1 MAKKRGKSFADKL
14 ARQLKQS
21 MGAWWSDEGIQAINQ
36 IALQGEAPALDGT
49 EFSGLVLRPCLTFQ
63 HEMAVRDF
71 DEQGKDFDDLS
82 PFVYPEL
89 MRAWERY
96 SVSVE
101 FSEAAASVAFDSEP
115 GYIQSVPLAGLQE
128 LFPGCLALDVRKLGV
143 TLYNIAVDVVFVYPS
158 YNALARHVALMFVGV
173 NQSLGFTF
181 AYEARLVLKGA
192 TFGDAARETNRV
204 LDEERSLCLGGL
216 SVEPSDEFFSALDSE
231 PELFA
236 VTWRLLAVLCSDRVE
251 LVHQSWGRGETL
263 KVRPAK
269 LESQQVVEGVRVEG
283 EPGADGGRAGVGA
296 LTGEADGGRAGDE
309 RAGVGARAGGGRA
322 SAGEPAGAGARAGDG
337 ARAGAGGGRAG
348 DERAGRASAGE
359 PAGAG
364 ARAGEADGERAGA
377 DRRAAGQEGA
387 GAAGVGMPAQAGRQ
401 CLPATS
407 AMPRCE
413 GRQEERPGYAVAAL
427 DGEAFGSGCPSG
439 VAAPTGIGESAG
451 LGICSGEPA
460 YGVGAS
466 FATPVSTAGTAPGEP
481 DFAGMPVSCAVE
493 SSDSSETALELELLH
508 EEVDRLR
515 AELDSQK
522 ASAAYREGQLAQQA
536 SDLREQVAALRVRS
550 TLMETMN
557 LPETPLEALQLAER
571 AFADR
576 IIVLPRARKSAEE
589 FVKGDPGEVWAVLR
603 SVAVTLHS
611 LLFCERERGL
621 ANAFRNRTGYELA
634 LRDAKGANRN
644 AAQKAE
650 RMVMYEGTQRDATM
664 HIKGRGTRKGESL
677 RAHFFVDYDK
687 KKIVIVH
694 CGEHLTTDRTSSM

>member
-269 LESQQVVEGVRVEG
+269 PESQQVVEGVRVEG
-283 EPGADGGRAGVGA
+283 EPGEHVDDGARAG
-296 LTGEADGGRAGDE
+296 GGRAGDE

-322 SAGEPAGAGARAGDG
+322 SAGE
-337 ARAGAGGGRAG
+337 
-348 DERAGRASAGE
+348 
-359 PAGAG
+359 
-364 ARAGEADGERAGA
+364 ADGERAGA
-377 DRRAAGQEGA
+377 DRRAAGLEGA
-387 GAAGVGMPAQAGRQ
+387 GTAGVGMPAQAGRQ

-413 GRQEERPGYAVAAL
+413 GRQEERPGYAAAAL

-439 VAAPTGIGESAG
+439 AAAPIGIGESAG

-493 SSDSSETALELELLH
+493 SSDSSETALELGLLH

-522 ASAAYREGQLAQQA
+522 AAAAYREGRLAQQA
-536 SDLREQVAALRVRS
+536 SDLREQVAALRVRA

-621 ANAFRNRTGYELA
+621 ANAFRDRTGYELA

-677 RAHFFVDYDK
+677 RVHFFVDYDK

>member
-128 LFPGCLALDVRKLGV
+128 LFPGCVALDVRKLGV

-269 LESQQVVEGVRVEG
+269 PESQQVVEGVRVEG
-283 EPGADGGRAGVGA
+283 EPGEHVDDGARAG
-296 LTGEADGGRAGDE
+296 GGRAGDE

-322 SAGEPAGAGARAGDG
+322 SAGE
-337 ARAGAGGGRAG
+337 
-348 DERAGRASAGE
+348 
-359 PAGAG
+359 
-364 ARAGEADGERAGA
+364 ADGERAGA
-377 DRRAAGQEGA
+377 DRRAAGLEGA
-387 GAAGVGMPAQAGRQ
+387 GTAGVGMPAQAGRQ

-413 GRQEERPGYAVAAL
+413 GRQEERPGYAAAAL

-439 VAAPTGIGESAG
+439 AAAPIGIGESAG

-493 SSDSSETALELELLH
+493 SSDSSETALELGLLH

-522 ASAAYREGQLAQQA
+522 AAAAYREGRLAQQA
-536 SDLREQVAALRVRS
+536 SDLREQVAALRVRA

-621 ANAFRNRTGYELA
+621 ANAFRDRTGYELA

-677 RAHFFVDYDK
+677 RVHFFVDYDK